1 MLLGVILLGKHLQ
14 FITDN
19 IEKEIKDLKQR
30 TNILLIF
37 CFLLLG
43 WIIYLM
49 IALQDIKSGKR
60 IEQT

>member
-1 MLLGVILLGKHLQ
+1 MLLGVIPLGKHLQ
-14 FITDN
+14 FITGN

>member
-1 MLLGVILLGKHLQ
+1 MLLGVIPLGKHLQ